1 MAANRPLPFAIG
13 ESRLLKSLIAR
24 ITRDRQSYLMSV
36 SVLMFIAGVFILAG
50 FVKGVVGLGLPAI
63 AMGLLAVVMRPADA
77 ASILILPTVATNVW
91 QMAAGPSLWPVMV
104 RLWPT
109 MLGVI
114 CGTLAGAG
122 WLVDGP
128 YAAALLGVAL
138 AIYALTGLARLHV
151 TVSPAREPWVGP
163 LVGVV
168 TGLVAAATG
177 VFAMPAV
184 IYLQAI
190 GIEKEDLVQALG
202 LSFTI
207 SSLALAVNL
216 VSVSALNLSLGPA
229 SLGALAVACI
239 GMWLGQTLRLRL
251 RPETFRLCF
260 LFGLLALGIYLVGRS
275 IA

>member
-24 ITRDRQSYLMSV
+24 ITRDPQSYLMSV

-91 QMAAGPSLWPVMV
+91 QMAAGPSLWPVVV

-163 LVGVV
+163 LVGVI

-184 IYLQAI
+184 VYLQAI
-190 GIEKEDLVQALG
+190 GLEKEDLVQALG

-216 VSVSALNLSLGPA
+216 ASVSALNLSLGAA
-229 SLGALAVACI
+229 SLGALAVAGV

-260 LFGLLALGIYLVGRS
+260 LFGLLALGVYLVAR
-275 IA
+275 AVA

>member
-1 MAANRPLPFAIG
+1 MTVPT
-13 ESRLLKSLIAR
+13 LL
-24 ITRDRQSYLMSV
+24 
-36 SVLMFIAGVFILAG
+36 FIAGVFVLAG

-63 AMGLLAVVMRPADA
+63 SMGLLALVMPPADA
-77 ASILILPTVATNVW
+77 ASILIVPTVTTNIW
-91 QMAAGPSLWPVMV
+91 QMAAGPSLKPVIA

-122 WLVDGP
+122 WLTHGQLGT
-128 YAAALLGVAL
+128 ALLGVAL
-138 AIYALTGLARLHV
+138 ALYALSGLASLHF
-151 TVSPAREPWVGP
+151 TVGAATETWLGP
-163 LVGVV
+163 IVGVL

-184 IYLQAI
+184 AYLQAI

-216 VSVSALNLSLGPA
+216 ASVSALNLSLGPA
-229 SLGALAVACI
+229 SVGALAVACI
-239 GMWLGQTLRLRL
+239 GMWLGQILRLRL
-251 RPETFRLCF
+251 RPETFRLVF
-260 LFGLLALGIYLVGRS
+260 LLGLLALGLYLIGRS
-275 IA
+275 LA

>member
-1 MAANRPLPFAIG
+1 MTIPI
-13 ESRLLKSLIAR
+13 LI
-24 ITRDRQSYLMSV
+24 
-36 SVLMFIAGVFILAG
+36 FIAGVFVLAG

-63 AMGLLAVVMRPADA
+63 SMGLLALVMPPADA
-77 ASILILPTVATNVW
+77 ASILIVPTVATNLW
-91 QMAAGPSLWPVMV
+91 QMAAGPNLKPIIM
-104 RLWPT
+104 RLWPL

-122 WLVDGP
+122 WLVDARGH
-128 YAAALLGVAL
+128 YGTALLGIAL
-138 AIYALTGLARLHV
+138 ALYALSGLAALHF
-151 TVSPAREPWVGP
+151 TIRPAAEPWLGP
-163 LVGVV
+163 IVGVI

-216 VSVSALNLSLGPA
+216 ASVSALNLSLGPA
-229 SLGALAVACI
+229 SIGALAVACI
-239 GMWLGQTLRLRL
+239 GMWLGQILRLRL
-251 RPETFRLCF
+251 RPETFRLVF
-260 LFGLLALGIYLVGRS
+260 LLGLLALGLYL
-275 IA
+275 IARAVV

>member
-24 ITRDRQSYLMSV
+24 ITRDPQSYLMSV
-36 SVLMFIAGVFILAG
+36 SVLLFIAGVFILAG

-91 QMAAGPSLWPVMV
+91 QMAAGPSLWPVVV

-151 TVSPAREPWVGP
+151 TVSAAREPWVGP

-184 IYLQAI
+184 VYLQAI
-190 GIEKEDLVQALG
+190 GLEKEDLVQALG

-216 VSVSALNLSLGPA
+216 ASVSALNLSLGAA
-229 SLGALAVACI
+229 SLGALAVAGV

-260 LFGLLALGIYLVGRS
+260 LFGLLALGVYLVAR
-275 IA
+275 AVA

>member
-24 ITRDRQSYLMSV
+24 ITRDHQSCLMSL

-91 QMAAGPSLWPVMV
+91 QMAAGPSLWPVVV

-151 TVSPAREPWVGP
+151 TVSAAREPWVGP

-184 IYLQAI
+184 VYLQAI
-190 GIEKEDLVQALG
+190 GLEKEDLVQALG

-216 VSVSALNLSLGPA
+216 ASVSALNLSLGAA
-229 SLGALAVACI
+229 SLGALAVAGV

-260 LFGLLALGIYLVGRS
+260 LVGLLALGVYLVARAV
-275 IA
+275 I

>member
-1 MAANRPLPFAIG
+1 
-13 ESRLLKSLIAR
+13 
-24 ITRDRQSYLMSV
+24 MSE
-36 SVLMFIAGVFILAG
+36 SVLLFIAGIFVLAG

-63 AMGLLAVVMRPADA
+63 AMGLLALVMPPADA
-77 ASILILPTVATNVW
+77 ASILILPTVATNIW
-91 QMAAGPSLWPVMV
+91 QMTAGPSLKPVIA
-104 RLWPT
+104 RLWPN

-122 WLVDGP
+122 WLVEGH
-128 YAAALLGVAL
+128 YAMALLGAAL
-138 AIYALTGLARLHV
+138 AVYALSGLASIRF
-151 TVSPAREPWVGP
+151 TVSARTETWLGP
-163 LVGVV
+163 IVGVT

-216 VSVSALNLSLGPA
+216 ASVSALNFSLGPA
-229 SLGALAVACI
+229 SVGALAVACI
-239 GMWLGQTLRLRL
+239 GMWLGQILRLRL
-251 RPETFRLCF
+251 QPATFRLCF
-260 LFGLLALGIYLVGRS
+260 LVGLLALGLYLIARS
-275 IA
+275 VA